1 MFCWWHVCFKNIS
14 CYYNVIFS
22 SSMLLGSHKACLT
35 HDEWLCS
42 HFIIH
47 SLLCTRLFP
56 TCCNV
61 DNWKFM
67 AHINTQQGKLR
78 IWSWVS
84 NWIYSENGKGKK
96 VINDSEEHNEMKWFK
111 ILQLFLW
118 HHSLNKRDGRI
129 FIRCFHYCL
138 FFFCMKGASPFP
150 CKERFPILSFPIVIL
165 FRLVTYLGGV
175 VPLIQQS
182 PESLMWPIAVVVHRP
197 LTSRIIG

>member
-1 MFCWWHVCFKNIS
+1 MYVSKTFLVN
-14 CYYNVIFS
+14 YNVIFS
-22 SSMLLGSHKACLT
+22 SSMLLGSHKTCLT

-61 DNWKFM
+61 DNWKCHGTHLYT
-67 AHINTQQGKLR
+67 AGKATDLVWGQQLNLFWK
-78 IWSWVS
+78 W
-84 NWIYSENGKGKK
+84 KGKK

-118 HHSLNKRDGRI
+118 HTSLNKRDGRI
-129 FIRCFHYCL
+129 FIRCFHFCL
-138 FFFCMKGASPFP
+138 FFFCRKGASPFP

-165 FRLVTYLGGV
+165 FRLVTYWGEV
-175 VPLIQQS
+175 VPLIRQS